1 MPTDDGFRFDDTG
14 RNAILKDNWRIALK
28 GSLEWPVVV
37 AAIVVV
43 LRVIVERA
51 GAPIT
56 VSNMLSGAVLIT
68 VLGPIYFAREIG
80 MAGKPRPYWMLI
92 KLVLIYAIWTRAM
105 ILPTYWLA
113 RVFQWHE
120 PRFAGV
126 DAPNP
131 LVGFIVLPLVTAAFW
146 IVASLV
152 IGGGIGAAVL
162 TVVRSR
168 SR

>member
-1 MPTDDGFRFDDTG
+1 MKG
-14 RNAILKDNWRIALK
+14 ILR
-28 GSLEWPVVV
+28 WPLVV

-51 GAPIT
+51 GAPIV
-56 VSNMLSGAVLIT
+56 VSNMLSGAILIT
-68 VLGPIYFAREIG
+68 VLGPVYFALQVG
-80 MAGKPRPYWMLI
+80 LAGKPRPYWMLI
-92 KLVLIYAIWTRAM
+92 KLVVIYAIWTRAM

-113 RVFQWHE
+113 RVFHWDE

-162 TVVRSR
+162 AVVRAR
-168 SR
+168 RR

>member
-1 MPTDDGFRFDDTG
+1 LKG
-14 RNAILKDNWRIALK
+14 ILK
-28 GSLEWPVVV
+28 WPLVV

-51 GAPIT
+51 GAPIA
-56 VSNMLSGAVLIT
+56 VSNMLSGALLIT
-68 VLGPIYFAREIG
+68 VLGPIYFGLQIA
-80 MAGKPRPYWMLI
+80 MAGKPRPYRMLI
-92 KLVLIYAIWTRAM
+92 KLVVIYAIWTRAM

-113 RVFQWHE
+113 RVFHWHE

-131 LVGFIVLPLVTAAFW
+131 LVGFIVLPLATAAIW
-146 IVASLV
+146 IIASLV
-152 IGGGIGAAVL
+152 IGGGIGSAAL
-162 TVVRSR
+162 AVVRSR